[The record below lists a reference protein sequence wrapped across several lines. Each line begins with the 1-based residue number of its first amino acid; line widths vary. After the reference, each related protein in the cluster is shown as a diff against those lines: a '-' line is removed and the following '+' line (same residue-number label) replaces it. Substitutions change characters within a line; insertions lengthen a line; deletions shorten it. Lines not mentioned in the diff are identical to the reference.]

1 MIKWIMMS
9 LSAILFFKMS
19 IFLISTKLFNKF
31 ANLFGEKTKINLKMN
46 KLSYFIIGYVTSIYV
61 FVRGLRLNGKEPIDA
76 YTIYVFIFILVMV
89 VPLNIILTKIQNKN
103 LKFFVSILA
112 GLLLA
117 LGLFWAALLTSI

>member
-9 LSAILFFKMS
+9 LSAILFFKIS
-19 IFLISTKLFNKF
+19 IFLISPKLFNKF

-89 VPLNIILTKIQNKN
+89 VPLNIILTKIQNKY

>member
-19 IFLISTKLFNKF
+19 ILLISPKLFNKF
-31 ANLFGEKTKINLKMN
+31 ANLFGEK
-46 KLSYFIIGYVTSIYV
+46 
-61 FVRGLRLNGKEPIDA
+61 
-76 YTIYVFIFILVMV
+76 
-89 VPLNIILTKIQNKN
+89 TKIQNKN